1 MVQQPSQDL
10 YQILTHISALSEI
23 PEPFALKRL
32 IDALRVPKKE
42 LEEYL
47 QSDASESKNSTNK
60 DQDPNPANQK
70 IQELIDILKKNP
82 KLASDLALFCLNLL
96 SQYRQLRMYSET
108 GIAVEHE
115 FWYGIKKLL
124 GHKFIPLLPDKESV
138 TELVA
143 YLFNKRHDGRW
154 LNSIDQ
160 EYFDTLT
167 DLIRIDDEHQHLVAT
182 SKNHILNAMV
192 FLSYRITA
200 LGLNPELLNRY
211 PEQLNFSS
219 AFVALNQ
226 ETIKFVDDYRSKH
239 QLDELL
245 DTTPETDA
253 DSAPLLVMVEQ
264 CEDIVTYMDK
274 RIYKTGV
281 SIRMTNLLMRLEQ
294 SLERMRI
301 LVALL
306 ADHHKE
312 RDKGIAQMMQALV
325 STSQNRYSIRY
336 LLEENTRILS
346 RKVTEN
352 SGMVGEH
359 YISTDKHGYHQ
370 MFKKAAIGG
379 VLIAFM
385 ATMKILAYNIDLAPF
400 GRMFIN
406 SMIYGLGF
414 VLIHIIHGTVATKQP
429 AMTAAAIATT
439 ISDGKGK
446 GKGKRRHQL
455 TKLSELIVDI
465 MRTQF
470 IAIMGNVLVAIPLAF
485 AISWAWLWYTGSPM
499 ISFDMAD
506 HLLHELNPLL
516 SLAIPHAA
524 IAGIY
529 LFLAGLIAGYYD
541 NMAVFNQIGER
552 LKRQWLLVK
561 LLPKAKVERLGDFV
575 EANLG
580 AIMGN
585 FLFGVF
591 LGSTATIGY
600 FLGLPLDI
608 RHIAFSS
615 ANFAHGIFNMPA
627 QDFTISIL
635 FISLLGVALIG
646 LANLMVSF
654 SLALMVALRSKDVQ
668 FMEWGRLFKQIMGH
682 FFTHPMDFFYPRT
695 LPMSYD
701 KINNMGQLI
710 YEDHQ
715 RKQSA
720 YPSSVAMRRLK
731 RELNKSKTNKPTANA
746 TTTNAT
752 TTNVANDKTL
762 MDEKVAHLQQQK
774 QQPNEIKK
782 NGEEKSKLADLG
794 KAEERL
800 NAENQSENQSE
811 NQKNEPTKKQEVKKQ
826 ETK

>member
-1 MVQQPSQDL
+1 MIQQPSQDL
-10 YQILTHISALSEI
+10 YQILTHISALSEV

-47 QSDASESKNSTNK
+47 QSDAANADSKNTSTKTGNNSNNK
-60 DQDPNPANQK
+60 EPDPNPANQK
-70 IQELIDILKKNP
+70 IQELIDIFKKHP
-82 KLASDLALFCLNLL
+82 KLANDLAVFCLGLL

-143 YLFNKRHDGRW
+143 YLFDKRYDGMW
-154 LNSIDQ
+154 LTSIDQ
-160 EYFDTLT
+160 EYFDKLT
-167 DLIRIDDEHQHLVAT
+167 DLINIDTEHQHLVAT

-226 ETIKFVDDYRSKH
+226 ETVNFVDDYRNKH
-239 QLDELL
+239 QLDDLL
-245 DTTPETDA
+245 DTIPETDA

-281 SIRMTNLLMRLEQ
+281 SLRMTNLLMRLEQ

-306 ADHHKE
+306 ADHQKE
-312 RDKGIAQMMQALV
+312 RDQAITQMIQALV

-336 LLEENTRILS
+336 LLSENTRILS

-359 YISTDKHGYHQ
+359 YISTDKNGYYQ

-379 VLIAFM
+379 VVIAFL
-385 ATMKILAYNIDLAPF
+385 ATMKILAYGLDLAPF
-400 GRMFIN
+400 GRMFVN

-414 VLIHIIHGTVATKQP
+414 VFIHIIHGTVATKQP

-439 ISDGKGK
+439 VSDGK

-455 TKLSELIVDI
+455 SKLSELIVDI

-470 IAIMGNVLVAIPLAF
+470 IAIMGNVMIAMPLAF
-485 AISWAWLWYTGSPM
+485 AISWGWLWYTGNPI
-499 ISFDMAD
+499 ISFTKAD
-506 HLLHELNPLL
+506 HLLHDLNPLL

-524 IAGIY
+524 IAGVY

-561 LLPKAKVERLGDFV
+561 LLPKSRVEKLGDFV

-600 FLGLPLDI
+600 ILGLPLDI
-608 RHIAFSS
+608 RHIAFAS
-615 ANFAHGIFNMPA
+615 ANFAHGIFNIPA
-627 QDFTISIL
+627 QEFTLSIL
-635 FISLLGVALIG
+635 LISLLGVALIG
-646 LANLMVSF
+646 LTNLMVSF
-654 SLALMVALRSKDVQ
+654 SLALMVALRSKDVK
-668 FMEWGRLFKQIMGH
+668 FTEWGRLFKQIVGH
-682 FFTHPMDFFYPRT
+682 FFTHPMEFFYPRNS
-695 LPMSYD
+695 PMSYE
-701 KINNMGQLI
+701 KINNMGHLI

-715 RKQSA
+715 RKQST
-720 YPSSVAMRRLK
+720 YSSSVSMRRLK
-731 RELNKSKTNKPTANA
+731 RELNKSKASKPT
-746 TTTNAT
+746 TTH
-752 TTNVANDKTL
+752 DKTL
-762 MDEKVAHLQQQK
+762 MDEKIANLQQQK
-774 QQPNEIKK
+774 TNDNK
-782 NGEEKSKLADLG
+782 NNNEEKSKLSDLG

-800 NAENQSENQSE
+800 NAEKQSTDA
-811 NQKNEPTKKQEVKKQ
+811 KTKF
-826 ETK
+826 